1 MKKQKCL
8 NLRTQ
13 NALFRYFWAR
23 TLKKHCQMWN
33 LKFVYFQNFMKKQ
46 KCLNLEPKMPDLCT
60 FGLEFENKHP
70 WICLIAKF
78 RDKTKMP
85 KFGTENALFGYFWT
99 GILENYCHIWN
110 QHLRIC
116 VNAKFCEET
125 KMLRFGT
132 KCGLFEYFW
141 PTVLYLDIFGLE
153 FKKNYCDISSQHLWI
168 CLIAKDCEIIKMPT
182 FGTKSALFGYF
193 WPKTLYLDIFGL
205 EFFKKLLS
213 YLKSAPSN
221 LRYCKILWRNK
232 NA

>member
-8 NLRTQ
+8 NLRPQ

-46 KCLNLEPKMPDLCT
+46 KCQNLGPKIPCLGI
-60 FGLEFENKHP
+60 FGLEF
-70 WICLIAKF
+70 F
-78 RDKTKMP
+78 
-85 KFGTENALFGYFWT
+85 
-99 GILENYCHIWN
+99 ENYCHIWN

>member
-8 NLRTQ
+8 NLRPQ

-85 KFGTENALFGYFWT
+85 KFGTENTLFGYFWA

-153 FKKNYCDISSQHLWI
+153 FKK
-168 CLIAKDCEIIKMPT
+168 
-182 FGTKSALFGYF
+182 
-193 WPKTLYLDIFGL
+193 
-205 EFFKKLLS
+205 KLLW
-213 YLKSAPSN
+213 YFKSAPLDLSN
-221 LRYCKILWRNK
+221 CKRLWNNK
-232 NA
+232 NAYIWDQKCLIWVFLTKNVVFEYFRARIFKKTIVIFEIRTLEFV